1 MSVNSEIL
9 ELDNTEALVWL
20 QFLETNRPIVKKIN
34 RSQIDELG
42 QLLMQEVEEMKILC
56 GELIASDIEPIIK
69 GSNILKKKLVKFPY
83 KAKAMLDT
91 ATGALK
97 FSQEDEKKVLIV
109 DDSKT
114 IRKLLEKIISN
125 IPGFT
130 VADSVESADAARK
143 SIQNEAPDIITL
155 DVHMPGM
162 NGVDFLKTYL
172 KTREYLQ
179 Y

>member
-1 MSVNSEIL
+1 M
-9 ELDNTEALVWL
+9 WL

-114 IRKLLEKIISN
+114 IRKLLEKSYQI
-125 IPGFT
+125 
-130 VADSVESADAARK
+130 
-143 SIQNEAPDIITL
+143 
-155 DVHMPGM
+155 
-162 NGVDFLKTYL
+162 FLVSL
-172 KTREYLQ
+172 
-179 Y
+179 